1 VTITLEWTPRV
12 VRVDAAIS
20 GDYALPYR
28 DIRVI
33 LPEGDTR
40 EVEFTT
46 TAPSAL
52 DAVAD
57 HLGPAWLTLRK

>member
-1 VTITLEWTPRV
+1 M

-20 GDYALPYR
+20 GDHALPYG

-40 EVEFTT
+40 EVEFG
-46 TAPSAL
+46 
-52 DAVAD
+52 
-57 HLGPAWLTLRK
+57 GPIGLARNRG

>member
-1 VTITLEWTPRV
+1 VTITLEWTPGV

-46 TAPSAL
+46 SAPSAV

-57 HLGPAWLTLRK
+57 RLGSAWLTLRK

>member
-1 VTITLEWTPRV
+1 VTITLEWTPGV

-33 LPEGDTR
+33 LPERDTR
-40 EVEFTT
+40 EVKFG
-46 TAPSAL
+46 
-52 DAVAD
+52 
-57 HLGPAWLTLRK
+57 GPIGLARNRL